1 MRTKLASAVVVIG
14 LLVASMTPASAAFG
28 LSKCEKVKK
37 EIRAL
42 EKIEKAKILS
52 WNKNW
57 AGKDA
62 VNLVSYRKQS
72 DQEWLYIVNMEV
84 KMYSLE
90 RNNPKCFTITQNL
103 YIEKYLP
110 LWQDIKQRIAYG
122 ESTNTNGFGVFAKLI
137 WNSIYNQ

>member
-1 MRTKLASAVVVIG
+1 M
-14 LLVASMTPASAAFG
+14 
-28 LSKCEKVKK
+28 
-37 EIRAL
+37 
-42 EKIEKAKILS
+42 S
-52 WNKNW
+52 WNRNW

-84 KMYSLE
+84 KLYSLE

-122 ESTNTNGFGVFAKLI
+122 ESTNTNGFGVFAKLN

>member
-1 MRTKLASAVVVIG
+1 MRTKLATAIVALG
-14 LLVASMTPASAAFG
+14 LLASSMAPASAVLG

-42 EKIEKAKILS
+42 ERTEKAKIMS
-52 WNKNW
+52 WNRNW

-72 DQEWLYIVNMEV
+72 DQEWLYIVNIEV

-103 YIEKYLP
+103 YIKKNLP

-122 ESTNTNGFGVFAKLI
+122 ESTNTNGFGVFANLN
-137 WNSIYNQ
+137 WDSIYNQ

>member
-1 MRTKLASAVVVIG
+1 MRTKLASALIVIG
-14 LLVASMTPASAAFG
+14 LLGSSKFSNHYID
-28 LSKCEKVKK
+28 LWQKCEKVKK

-84 KMYSLE
+84 KLYSLE

-103 YIEKYLP
+103 YIKKYLP
-110 LWQDIKQRIAYG
+110 LWQDIQQRIAYG
-122 ESTNTNGFGVFAKLI
+122 ESTNTDAIGLFVKLN
-137 WNSIYNQ
+137 WDSIYNQ

>member
-1 MRTKLASAVVVIG
+1 MKRKLASALIIMG
-14 LLVASMTPASAAFG
+14 LLASSMAPASAVFG

-37 EIRAL
+37 EIRGL
-42 EKIEKAKILS
+42 EKTEKAKIMS
-52 WNKNW
+52 WNRNW

-62 VNLVSYRKQS
+62 INLVTYHKQS
-72 DQEWLYIVNMEV
+72 DQEWLYIVNIEV

-103 YIEKYLP
+103 YIKKYLP

-122 ESTNTNGFGVFAKLI
+122 ESTNTDAISLFVKLN
-137 WNSIYNQ
+137 WDSIYNQ

>member
-122 ESTNTNGFGVFAKLI
+122 ESTNTNGFGVFAKLN

>member
-1 MRTKLASAVVVIG
+1 MRIKLASAIVVIG
-14 LLVASMTPASAAFG
+14 LLVASMTPASAVFG

-52 WNKNW
+52 WNRNW

-84 KMYSLE
+84 KLYSLE

-122 ESTNTNGFGVFAKLI
+122 ESTNTNGFGVFAKLN
-137 WNSIYNQ
+137 WDSIYNQ